1 MDKNHPIQMETK
13 PSVEDRTNA
22 RRRRISSLSS
32 IDDPF
37 VNSKGSLAMTV
48 NEEDIDKTRGVEE

>member
-1 MDKNHPIQMETK
+1 METK

-37 VNSKGSLAMTV
+37 ANSKGSLAMTV